1 MIYYRTIS
9 GRGKENADFAVVT
22 EDDSLVPFIRAG
34 GRALLRRTAELGDG
48 DIGLFYSREGMVFRQ
63 YCSDSRGTVFLFSI
77 DRSRKNEDL
86 EFPPGRS
93 CPFAMEG
100 CCSPAPRSFRRTE
113 PRSHTLPLDLFFRK
127 GDRK

>member
-22 EDDSLVPFIRAG
+22 EDDSLIPFIRAG

-86 EFPPGRS
+86 EFPPGSELPVCYGRLLLS
-93 CPFAMEG
+93 
-100 CCSPAPRSFRRTE
+100 RTPE
-113 PRSHTLPLDLFFRK
+113 LPQD
-127 GDRK
+127 